1 MNRNIRFLLTAA
13 IILPALLATQDTM
26 AQGRRRPQ
34 NPQTDAEAQAE
45 TAQTPAEKETI
56 AKIRKLM
63 EQGNFKESA
72 DAARA
77 ALEAIPAKSQ
87 SEAVGPIWSMYRTS
101 LVRNNRV
108 KEYDDAYAFVTARF
122 PKNVSLAAEFN
133 ASVTTYGYFF
143 NNTFT
148 RGANRGNAG
157 RRVYST
163 ERDRVQNL
171 RFMASA
177 SEEAKN
183 VSKPLQI
190 KFYRTLAALLLR
202 GHTDGQSYKL
212 QTLTDLTDL
221 PDYDEGDFG
230 SSSRPPVNKDGS
242 PVLYSC
248 PKDFSSAKSDGE
260 RVRWAFEQA
269 IALGDYRSKYEW
281 ASFLANE
288 FDFSQ
293 INWSVRNEYQ
303 TSDKYRDFLYDMK
316 DVETV
321 AELADGV
328 RKIALPEEFSYF
340 RIFKELANDDK
351 AGLYKQQAASQL
363 GGLYLARMQYESAAD
378 WFKKAG
384 DNEMVQQILC
394 NWGTTQ
400 SLQVVPYGSKPV
412 LAYHSRN
419 TTKVRAVV
427 TKADAKKAVE
437 IMLKSLREGG
447 DESYRTN
454 DAYQLDPGYRG
465 WAPAIG
471 EKLTEFT
478 FDVKPKPHH
487 WETDTEVPL
496 PITEPGAYIVRTLPE
511 GSEGTYS
518 ADAWHE
524 NLVWITPEILTKE
537 NVTKGRFLTL
547 NDSQTGAPLA
557 DRKLKIMNY
566 RTEYANNRNQAEF
579 GGRRYRIIVKEFE
592 VTTGKDGAVIFPERL
607 NDRTLILSESEDG
620 LTFLPNAYYSTMNA
634 GRFYERDRDYV
645 ITDRPVYR
653 PGDTVKYTVYTR
665 RASYDEKAPEKRAD
679 YKLKLTGT
687 DARGKKLYEE
697 NVSGDP
703 LLAAATGE
711 FKLPDDV
718 SLGSFNLN
726 TGNGGVSF
734 SVEEYKKPEY
744 LLEVEMPETQVKTG
758 GIFEA
763 KIQAKY
769 YFGAPMSGAKIKYK
783 VHREQARRV
792 FPFRGRFDWLFG
804 EGYWICSTAYRDESI
819 RQVTWGRDLITEA
832 EGTADDDG
840 FLTVP
845 IDTGDAL
852 RRFGNLDFRYIID
865 AEVTDESNRVVSGSG
880 SVVTAAQPFYVSA
893 VAKSGF
899 ARTGKPV
906 TLVVKATTPD
916 GKPVAGKGK
925 VSIYLRDLD
934 ANGVPHRVG
943 QPVKVMDVTAGDE
956 NGVSFVID
964 RQGVYEVVSSITSDA
979 SIKADEK
986 NPVTCEGSYPLFVAG
1001 FDKSG
1006 DLFSTLPL
1014 EITTDKSEYVPGESA
1029 SILVSM
1035 KKPGATLY
1043 FFTRQERET
1052 EYQCVRLGE
1061 KEYSHEFKLDFL
1073 PGDRPNTYVS
1083 VVAVGNGEVQELSKM
1098 IAVPPIS
1105 KMLDVDIAG
1114 PKKAVKP
1121 RQNVPM
1127 TITVKDGNGKPVTG
1141 AVTLTVYDKS
1151 LDAIA
1156 SSRIPAI
1163 NAFFWNWK
1171 RSYYANN
1178 DWNLNYNTT
1187 LRNNP
1192 RPGVHYMHDNL
1203 AMNGRIIPFSLG
1215 YESFDDDIVFYK
1227 ADGMAGGAVRRG
1239 GAVGGMGGFGG
1250 GAAMNSFGAAMES
1263 ADMAMDEAMPM
1274 PASARPQMKAMGA
1287 ARSANGLMAMAEEAE
1302 AGGMDGAGGDSFVR
1316 SNFLDAAFFAG
1327 LVKLDENGQTTIDV
1341 PAPDNLTTWKV
1352 HVWSLTAD
1360 TQVGE
1365 GDSEF
1370 VVSKDLIARLELP
1383 RFLVNGDSVNAVA
1396 NVHNYTEKDVTAN
1409 VTLTVEGD
1417 TVNTMTLKNNATITV
1432 KAGSHTA
1439 CPFTLNAK
1447 AVGESK
1453 ITLSVKAGDEDDAL
1467 QLALPV
1473 LVKGIDKQVNNFA
1486 YLDKDNKSATVTLKV
1501 PEQRKPETT
1510 FLTVNLAPGAAMAMV
1525 ELLPYLAADGEAT
1538 VFGVVNRFVPS
1549 MAAKNALSKLGVDF
1563 DTVHPAKTSRDKLYT
1578 EYMEKYCWKDGKV
1591 DPSFDAKTFN
1601 RVMAENLKM
1610 ILTMANSD
1618 GGWGWFGGYREISFA
1633 DTTAYVVD
1641 ALLDV
1646 SAFGDK
1652 TVDSAMNRGI
1662 GWLQAHAAER
1672 VAEIRKHKGVSNTDA
1687 LVARVLAKAGKP
1699 DKELNGFL
1707 YELRD
1712 QLAPY
1717 GLAMLGLALDPK
1729 SEERAMVVRNL
1740 TQFRM
1745 VDDENQTSYLNIPAG
1760 CRFFW
1765 YGNENETNAAYLD
1778 LLLDNDPSDPNA
1790 RKLANYLVTNIR
1802 NSPWRNSNR
1811 EVGAVVRSLARYIRT
1826 AGEDAPDMNVK
1837 VSLDGKEIKSFHV
1850 DKTSMWDSPFVALAK
1865 PDALGSGDHKL
1876 EISIDGPGVLYMN
1889 SMLNYFTLEDEIEPA
1904 GLEMKIKRNYYRLV
1918 PEVQEALAAGLQGSV
1933 QTLKRDKY
1941 KRVPLKSGDVIRP
1954 GELVEVELI
1963 STAKNDYDYVCFAD
1977 SMPAGFEFEK
1987 PVSGYD
1993 WTGKAPIYR
2002 EYRERGAKFY
2012 LRNMARGDSNVFYRM
2027 RAQLPGR
2034 FIALP
2039 AGGSGVYAPELKC
2052 NSDQH
2057 IFVISE

>member
-13 IILPALLATQDTM
+13 AVLLAFLAVPVLM
-26 AQGRRRPQ
+26 AQ
-34 NPQTDAEAQAE
+34 DEKAQAE

-63 EQGNFKESA
+63 EEGNFKESA

-87 SEAVGPIWSMYRTS
+87 SEAIGTLWNMYRAS
-101 LVRNNRV
+101 LFSNNRV
-108 KEYDDAYAFVTARF
+108 KEYDDAFAFVTARF
-122 PKNVSLAAEFN
+122 PKNVSLAAELN
-133 ASVTTYGYFF
+133 ANVTSYGFFF

-148 RGANRGNAG
+148 RGSNRGNAG
-157 RRVYST
+157 RRVNST
-163 ERDRVQNL
+163 ARDRVENL

-190 KFYRTLAALLLR
+190 KYYRALASLICR
-202 GHTDGQSYKL
+202 NQSGSQSYKL
-212 QTLTDLTDL
+212 QALTDLTVL
-221 PDYDEGDFG
+221 PDYDDGDFG

-248 PKDFSSAKSDGE
+248 PKDFASAKCDGE
-260 RVRWAFEQA
+260 RFRWALEQA
-269 IALGDYRSKYEW
+269 IALGDYRSKYDW
-281 ASFLANE
+281 ASFLSNE
-288 FDFSQ
+288 FDFSS
-293 INWSVRNEYQ
+293 INWDVRHEYQ
-303 TSDKYRDFLYDMK
+303 TSDKYRDYLYELK
-316 DVETV
+316 DNETI
-321 AELADGV
+321 AELADGI
-328 RKIALPEEFSYF
+328 RKIALPEEFSYI
-340 RIFKELANDDK
+340 RILKELANDEK
-351 AGLYKQQAASQL
+351 AGLYKQQAASSL
-363 GGLYLARMQYESAAD
+363 GSLYLARMQYESAAD

-384 DNEMVQQILC
+384 ENDMVQQILC
-394 NWGTTQ
+394 NWGSTQ
-400 SLQVVPYGSKPV
+400 GIQVVAYGTKPV
-412 LAYHSRN
+412 LSYRSRN

-427 TKADAKKAVE
+427 TKADPKKAVE

-447 DESYRTN
+447 DRSYETDN
-454 DAYQLDPGYRG
+454 AYMLNTGAKG
-465 WAPAIG
+465 WAPAIK
-471 EKLTEFT
+471 EKISEFT

-487 WETDTEVPL
+487 WETDTEVTL

-511 GSEGTYS
+511 GTEGTYS
-518 ADAWHE
+518 ANSWYE

-537 NVTKGRFLTL
+537 SVTKGRFLTL
-547 NDSQTGAPLA
+547 NDSKTGEPLA

-566 RTEYANNRNQAEF
+566 RTEYSNNRNRNEF
-579 GGRRYRIIVKEFE
+579 GGQRYRIIVKEFE

-620 LTFLPNAYYSTMNA
+620 LTFLPHAYYSTINA
-634 GRFYERDRDYV
+634 GRFYERDRDYI

-665 RASYDEKAPEKRAD
+665 RASYDEKAPAKRAD
-679 YKLKLTGT
+679 YKVKLTGT

-697 NVSGDP
+697 NISGDP
-703 LLAAATGE
+703 MLAAATEE
-711 FKLPDDV
+711 FVLPDDV
-718 SLGSFNLN
+718 ALGSFHLS

-744 LLEVEMPETQVKTG
+744 LLDVEMPETQVKTG

-763 KIQAKY
+763 KIKAKY
-769 YFGAPMSGAKIKYK
+769 YFGAPMSGAKIKYT
-783 VHREQARRV
+783 VHREQARRI

-819 RQVTWGRDLITEA
+819 RQVTWGRDLITQA
-832 EGTADDDG
+832 EGVADDDG
-840 FLTVP
+840 CLTVP

-865 AEVTDESNRVVSGSG
+865 AEVSDESNRVVNGSG
-880 SVVTAAQPFYVSA
+880 SVVTAAQPFYVTAS
-893 VAKSGF
+893 AKSGF

-979 SIKADEK
+979 SLKANDGK
-986 NPVTCEGSYPLFVAG
+986 DPVTCEGSYPLFVAG

-1014 EITTDKSEYVPGESA
+1014 EITTDRSEYNPGESA

-1052 EYQCVRLGE
+1052 QYECVRLGD
-1061 KEYSHEFKLDFL
+1061 KEFSHEFKMDFL

-1083 VVAVGNGEVQELSKM
+1083 VIAVGNGEVQRLSKM

-1114 PKKAVKP
+1114 PKKPVKP

-1127 TITVKDGNGKPVTG
+1127 TITVKDGTGKPVSG

-1163 NAFFWNWK
+1163 NSFFWNWK
-1171 RSYYANN
+1171 RSFYSDATI
-1178 DWNLNYNTT
+1178 NLENGTS
-1187 LRNNP
+1187 LHNNP
-1192 RPGVHYMHDNL
+1192 ARGIHFMNDNL
-1203 AMNGRIIPFSLG
+1203 SMNGRIIPFTLG
-1215 YESFDDDIVFYK
+1215 HGESVYFDGGIVRK
-1227 ADGMAGGAVRRG
+1227 GGAMARG
-1239 GAVGGMGGFGG
+1239 GAVGGGFGG
-1250 GAAMNSFGAAMES
+1250 GAVMSFGAAMNSMDDDAVMEAAPSAAPGGARMMMKAAS
-1263 ADMAMDEAMPM
+1263 AD
-1274 PASARPQMKAMGA
+1274 
-1287 ARSANGLMAMAEEAE
+1287 MAMAEEAVE
-1302 AGGMDGAGGDSFVR
+1302 MEMGGGFGGGGGDEGGSFVR
-1316 SNFLDAAFFAG
+1316 SNFLDAAYFAG

-1360 TQVGE
+1360 TSVGE

-1383 RFLVNGDSVNAVA
+1383 RFLVNGDTVNAVA
-1396 NVHNYTEKDVTAN
+1396 NIHNYTDKDVSAA
-1409 VTLTVEGD
+1409 VTLTVDGD
-1417 TVNTMTLKNNATITV
+1417 TVNTLTLKNNATITV
-1432 KAGSHTA
+1432 KAGGHTA

-1447 AVGESK
+1447 AVGESR

-1486 YLDKDNKSATVTLKV
+1486 YLDKDNKSAEITLKV

-1601 RVMAENLKM
+1601 RVMDENLKM
-1610 ILTMANSD
+1610 ILTMVNSD
-1618 GGWGWFGGYREISFA
+1618 GGWGWFSGYREYSYP

-1646 SAFGDK
+1646 SAYGNK
-1652 TVDSAMNRGI
+1652 TVDSHMNRGVA
-1662 GWLQAHAAER
+1662 WLQAHVEER
-1672 VAEIRKHKGVSNTDA
+1672 LADIRKYKSVSNTDA
-1687 LVARVLAKAGKP
+1687 LVARVLAKAGKRN
-1699 DKELNGFL
+1699 KELNGFL
-1707 YELRD
+1707 YELRS

-1717 GLAMLGLALDPK
+1717 GLSMLGLALEPK
-1729 SEERAMVVRNL
+1729 SDERAMVVRNL

-1765 YGNENETNAAYLD
+1765 YGSENETNAAYLD
-1778 LLLDNDPSDPNA
+1778 LLLDDDPSDPNA

-1802 NSPWRNSNR
+1802 NSPWRNTNR
-1811 EVGAVVRSLARYIRT
+1811 ELGAVVRTLARYIKS
-1826 AGEDAPDMNVK
+1826 AGEDAPDMDVK
-1837 VSLDGKEIKSFHV
+1837 VLLDGKEIKSFHV
-1850 DKTSMWDSPFVALAK
+1850 DKASMWDSPFVALAN

-1954 GELVEVELI
+1954 GELVEVEII

-1993 WTGKAPIYR
+1993 WTGRAPIYR

>member
-1 MNRNIRFLLTAA
+1 MKRNTRYLLTAA
-13 IILPALLATQDTM
+13 AALPAFFALTCVP
-26 AQGRRRPQ
+26 AQEPEPQ
-34 NPQTDAEAQAE
+34 SETKQTSS
-45 TAQTPAEKETI
+45 EKETI
-56 AKIRKLM
+56 ARIRQLM
-63 EQGNFKESA
+63 EEGNYKESA
-72 DAARA
+72 EAARA
-77 ALEAIPAKSQ
+77 ALEAIPANSQ
-87 SEAVGPIWSMYRTS
+87 SEAIGDLWTMYRES
-101 LVRNNRV
+101 LQNNNRV
-108 KEYDDAYAFVTARF
+108 KEYDDAYDFVTKRF
-122 PKNVSLAAEFN
+122 PKNVSLAASLN
-133 ASVTTYGYFF
+133 AYITSYGYFF

-148 RGANRGNAG
+148 RGPNRGNAG
-157 RRVYST
+157 RSVNSNQ
-163 ERDRVQNL
+163 RDRVQNL
-171 RFMASA
+171 RFMAAA
-177 SEEAKN
+177 STETKN

-190 KFYRTLAALLLR
+190 KFYRALASLLLR
-202 GHTDGQSYKL
+202 DSTGGQSYKL
-212 QTLTDLTDL
+212 QALTDLTVL
-221 PDYDEGDFG
+221 PDYSDGDFG

-248 PKDFSSAKSDGE
+248 PKDFASATCDGE

-269 IALGDYRSKYEW
+269 IALGDYHSKYDW
-281 ASFLANE
+281 ASFLGNE
-288 FDFSQ
+288 FDFAR
-293 INWSVRNEYQ
+293 IDYSVRNEYQ
-303 TSDKYRDFLYDMK
+303 TSDKYRDYLYGLK
-316 DVETV
+316 ENETI

-328 RKIALPEEFSYF
+328 RKITLPEEFSYV

-351 AGLYKQQAASQL
+351 AGLYRIQAASQL
-363 GGLYLARMQYESAAD
+363 GSIFLSRMQYETAAD

-384 DNEMVQQILC
+384 ENDMVQQILC
-394 NWGTTQ
+394 NWGSTQ
-400 SLQVVPYGSKPV
+400 NIQVIPFGSKPV
-412 LAYHSRN
+412 LAYRSRN
-419 TTKVRAVV
+419 TTKVRAQV
-427 TKADAKKAVE
+427 TRADAKKAVE
-437 IMLKSLREGG
+437 IMLKSLRDGG
-447 DESYRTN
+447 EQSYRTD
-454 DAYQLDPGYRG
+454 DAYQLNTGFQG

-471 EKLTEFT
+471 EKIAEFT
-478 FDVKPKPHH
+478 FDVKPQPHH
-487 WETDTEVPL
+487 WETDTEVEL

-511 GSEGTYS
+511 GTEGTYS
-518 ADAWHE
+518 ADSWYE
-524 NLVWITPEILTKE
+524 NLVWITPETLTKE
-537 NVTKGRFLTL
+537 SVTKGRFLTL
-547 NDSQTGAPLA
+547 NDAKTGAPLA

-579 GGRRYRIIVKEFE
+579 GGKRYRVIVKEFE
-592 VTTGKDGAVIFPERL
+592 VTTDKDGVALFTERL

-620 LTFLPNAYYSTMNA
+620 LTFLPNAYFSSSNA
-634 GRFYERDRDYV
+634 GSFYERERDYI
-645 ITDRPVYR
+645 ITDRPVYK

-665 RASYDEKAPEKRAD
+665 RASYDEKPPTKRNE
-679 YKLKLTGT
+679 YKVHLTAT
-687 DARGKKLYEE
+687 DARGKKAFEKDVE
-697 NVSGDP
+697 GEP

-711 FKLPDDV
+711 FTLPDDV
-718 SLGSFNLN
+718 ALGNFRLS
-726 TGNGGVSF
+726 TRNGGVSF

-840 FLTVP
+840 YLTVP

-865 AEVTDESNRVVSGSG
+865 AEVTDESNRVVEGSG
-880 SVVTAAQPFYVSA
+880 SIVTAAQPFYVSS
-893 VAKSGF
+893 VTKTGF
-899 ARTGKPV
+899 AKTGKPV

-925 VSIYLRDLD
+925 VSVYLRDLD

-943 QPVKVMDVTAGDE
+943 QPVKVMDVTAGNE

-964 RQGVYEVVSSITSDA
+964 RKGVYEIVSSITSDTV
-979 SIKADEK
+979 KDEDGK
-986 NPVTCEGSYPLFVAG
+986 PVTCEGSCPLYVAG

-1006 DLFSTLPL
+1006 DLFSSLPI
-1014 EITTDKSEYVPGESA
+1014 EITTDKSEYSPGESA

-1043 FFTRQERET
+1043 FFTRRERET
-1052 EYQCVRLGE
+1052 EYEVVRLGE

-1083 VVAVGNGEVQELSKM
+1083 VLAVGNGEVQRLSKM

-1114 PKKAVKP
+1114 PAKSVKP
-1121 RQNVPM
+1121 RQNVPV
-1127 TITVKDGNGKPVTG
+1127 TITVKDGYGKPVTG

-1156 SSRIPAI
+1156 TSRVPAI
-1163 NAFFWNWK
+1163 NSFFWNWQ
-1171 RSYYANN
+1171 RHCYPEAN
-1178 DWNLNYNTT
+1178 WNLDISTI
-1187 LRNNP
+1187 LHNNP
-1192 RPGVHYMHDNL
+1192 AHNIHFMMDNL
-1203 AMNGRIIPFSLG
+1203 AMGGHIFPFNLG
-1215 YESFDDDIVFYK
+1215 YVDGGIGFGGGGIMRKGGGVRMRSAIAMDDADMAVNSFG
-1227 ADGMAGGAVRRG
+1227 GMA
-1239 GAVGGMGGFGG
+1239 GGFGG
-1250 GAAMNSFGAAMES
+1250 G
-1263 ADMAMDEAMPM
+1263 
-1274 PASARPQMKAMGA
+1274 
-1287 ARSANGLMAMAEEAE
+1287 MAMAAGTPTGAAPMARANGAMMKSAMAESAVMEAEE
-1302 AGGMDGAGGDSFVR
+1302 AGGEAGGSFVR
-1316 SNFLDAAFFAG
+1316 SNFLDAAYFAG
-1327 LVKLDENGQTTIDV
+1327 LVKLDDNGQTTIDI
-1341 PAPDNLTTWKV
+1341 PAPDNLTTWKI
-1352 HVWSLTAD
+1352 HVWSVTAD

-1383 RFLVNGDSVNAVA
+1383 RFLVNGDTVNAVA
-1396 NVHNYTEKDVTAN
+1396 NIHNYTGSDVSAA
-1409 VTLTVEGD
+1409 VTLTVDGD
-1417 TVNTMTLKNNATITV
+1417 TVSAAKDSANITV
-1432 KAGSHTA
+1432 KAGGHTS
-1439 CPFTLNAK
+1439 CPFKLDAK

-1453 ITLSVKAGDEDDAL
+1453 ITLSVKAGEETDAL

-1563 DTVHPAKTSRDKLYT
+1563 DAVHPAKTSRDKLYT

-1610 ILTMANSD
+1610 ILTMVNSD
-1618 GGWGWFGGYREISFA
+1618 GGWGWFSGYREISLP

-1646 SAFGDK
+1646 SEFGDK
-1652 TVDSAMNRGI
+1652 SVNSHLNRGVA
-1662 GWLQAHAAER
+1662 WLQAHAEER
-1672 VAEIRKHKGVSNTDA
+1672 LVDIRKHKDVSNTDA

-1699 DKELNGFL
+1699 NKELNGFL
-1707 YELRD
+1707 YELRS

-1717 GLAMLGLALDPK
+1717 GLSMLGLALEPK
-1729 SEERAMVVRNL
+1729 TNERAMVVRNL
-1740 TQFRM
+1740 TQFLK
-1745 VDDENQTSYLNIPAG
+1745 VDDENQTAYLNIPAP

-1765 YGNENETNAAYLD
+1765 YGNENETNAAYVE
-1778 LLLDNDPSDPNA
+1778 LLLDNDPADPNA
-1790 RKLANYLVTNIR
+1790 RKLANYLVTNVR
-1802 NSPWRNSNR
+1802 NSPWRNNNR
-1811 EVGAVVRSLARYIRT
+1811 ELGAVVRTLARYIKS
-1826 AGEDAPDMNVK
+1826 AKEDAPDMDVTVK
-1837 VSLDGKEIKSFHV
+1837 LDGKEIKSFHV
-1850 DKTSMWDSPFVALAK
+1850 DKVSMWDSPFVALAK
-1865 PDALGSGDHKL
+1865 PDALGTGDHKL
-1876 EISIDGPGVLYMN
+1876 EISVDGTGVLYMN

-1918 PEVQEALAAGLQGSV
+1918 PEIQEAVAAGLQGSV

-1977 SMPAGFEFEK
+1977 SMPAGFEFDK

-1993 WTGKAPIYR
+1993 WSGKAPVYR

>member
-13 IILPALLATQDTM
+13 AVLPAFFAIPAASAQD
-26 AQGRRRPQ
+26 
-34 NPQTDAEAQAE
+34 EKQAE

-63 EQGNFKESA
+63 EEGNFKESA

-77 ALEAIPAKSQ
+77 ALEAMPAKSQ
-87 SEAVGPIWSMYRTS
+87 SEAVGPLWNMYRAS
-101 LVRNNRV
+101 LVSNNRV
-108 KEYDDAYAFVTARF
+108 KEYDDAFAFVTARF
-122 PKNVSLAAEFN
+122 PKNVSLAAELN
-133 ASVTTYGYFF
+133 ANVTSYGFFF

-148 RGANRGNAG
+148 RGSNRGNAG
-157 RRVYST
+157 RRVNSAA
-163 ERDRVQNL
+163 RDRVENL
-171 RFMASA
+171 RYMASA

-190 KFYRTLAALLLR
+190 KYFRALASLLCR
-202 GHTDGQSYKL
+202 NQTGGRSYKL
-212 QTLTDLTDL
+212 QALTDLTVL
-221 PDYDEGDFG
+221 PDYDDGDFG

-248 PKDFSSAKSDGE
+248 PKDFASAKCDGE
-260 RVRWAFEQA
+260 RFRWALEQA
-269 IALGDYRSKYEW
+269 IALGDYRSKYDW
-281 ASFLANE
+281 AAFLANE
-288 FDFSQ
+288 FDFSG
-293 INWSVRNEYQ
+293 IDWNVKNEYQ
-303 TSDKYRDFLYDMK
+303 TSDKYRDYLYELK
-316 DVETV
+316 DNETI

-328 RKIALPEEFSYF
+328 RKIALPEEFSYV

-363 GGLYLARMQYESAAD
+363 GTLYLSRMQYENAAD

-384 DNEMVQQILC
+384 ENDMVQQILC
-394 NWGTTQ
+394 NWGSTQ
-400 SLQVVPYGSKPV
+400 GIQVVPYGTKPV
-412 LAYHSRN
+412 LAYRSRN

-427 TKADAKKAVE
+427 TKADPKMAVE

-447 DESYRTN
+447 EQSYQTDN
-454 DAYQLDPGYRG
+454 AYMMNTGFKG
-465 WAPAIG
+465 WAPAIR
-471 EKLTEFT
+471 EKITEFT

-487 WETDTEVPL
+487 WETDTEVTL

-511 GSEGTYS
+511 GTEGTYS
-518 ADAWHE
+518 KDSWYE
-524 NLVWITPEILTKE
+524 NLVWITPEILSKE
-537 NVTKGRFLTL
+537 SVTKGRFLTL
-547 NDSQTGAPLA
+547 NDSKTGAPLA

-566 RTEYANNRNQAEF
+566 RTIYANNRNQNEF
-579 GGRRYRIIVKEFE
+579 GGRRYRIEVKEFE
-592 VTTGKDGAVIFPERL
+592 VTTGKDGAVIFPEKL

-620 LTFLPNAYYSTMNA
+620 LTFLPHAYYSTINA
-634 GRFYERDRDYV
+634 GRFYERDRDYI

-665 RASYDEKAPEKRAD
+665 RASYDEKAPAKRAD
-679 YKLKLTGT
+679 YKVKLTGN

-697 NVSGDP
+697 NVTGDP
-703 LLAAATGE
+703 MLAAATGE
-711 FKLPDDV
+711 FVLPDDV
-718 SLGSFNLN
+718 SLGRFHLG
-726 TGNGGVSF
+726 TDNGGVSF

-744 LLEVEMPETQVKTG
+744 LLDVEMPETQIKTG

-769 YFGAPMSGAKIKYK
+769 YFGAPMSGAKIKYT

-819 RQVTWGRDLITEA
+819 RQVTWGRDLITQA
-832 EGTADDDG
+832 EGVADDDG
-840 FLTVP
+840 CLTVP

-865 AEVTDESNRVVSGSG
+865 AEVSDESNRVVNGSG
-880 SVVTAAQPFYVSA
+880 SIVTAAQPFYVSA
-893 VAKSGF
+893 SAKTGF

-964 RQGVYEVVSSITSDA
+964 RAGVYEVVSSITSDA
-979 SIKADEK
+979 SLKANDGK
-986 NPVTCEGSYPLFVAG
+986 DPVTCEGSYPLFVAG

-1006 DLFSTLPL
+1006 DLFSKLPL
-1014 EITTDKSEYVPGESA
+1014 EITTDKSEYNPGESA

-1061 KEYSHEFKLDFL
+1061 KEYSYEFKMDFL

-1083 VVAVGNGEVQELSKM
+1083 VIAVGNGEVQRLSKM

-1127 TITVKDGNGKPVTG
+1127 TITVKDGNGKPVSG

-1163 NAFFWNWK
+1163 NSFFWNWK
-1171 RSYYANN
+1171 RSHYA
-1178 DWNLNYNTT
+1178 DWTVNLDQGTS
-1187 LRNNP
+1187 LHNNP
-1192 RPGVHYMHDNL
+1192 ARGIHFMNDNL
-1203 AMNGRIIPFSLG
+1203 SMNGRIFPFNLG
-1215 YESFDDDIVFYK
+1215 YGESVYFD
-1227 ADGMAGGAVRRG
+1227 GGIMVGGVVRRN
-1239 GAVGGMGGFGG
+1239 GAKALGGGMGGFGG
-1250 GAAMNSFGAAMES
+1250 GAAMNSFSAGAEMKAEDDAVMEMAAPAAARGGRMMMKSVS
-1263 ADMAMDEAMPM
+1263 AD
-1274 PASARPQMKAMGA
+1274 
-1287 ARSANGLMAMAEEAE
+1287 MAMAEEAVEME
-1302 AGGMDGAGGDSFVR
+1302 AGGGMGGGEGGSFVR
-1316 SNFLDAAFFAG
+1316 SNFLDAAYFAG

-1360 TQVGE
+1360 TSVGE

-1383 RFLVNGDSVNAVA
+1383 RFLVNGDTVNAVA
-1396 NVHNYTEKDVTAN
+1396 NIHNYTEKDVTAN
-1409 VTLTVEGD
+1409 VTLTVDGD
-1417 TVNTMTLKNNATITV
+1417 TVAAAKNTATISV

-1453 ITLSVKAGDEDDAL
+1453 ITLSVKAGEEDDAL

-1549 MAAKNALSKLGVDF
+1549 MAAKNALSKLGVSF
-1563 DTVHPAKTSRDKLYT
+1563 DDVHPAKTSRDKLYT

-1601 RVMAENLKM
+1601 RVMDENLKM
-1610 ILTMANSD
+1610 ILTMVNSD
-1618 GGWGWFGGYREISFA
+1618 GGWGWFGGYREYSYP

-1646 SAFGDK
+1646 SAYGNK
-1652 TVDSAMNRGI
+1652 SVDSQMNRGI
-1662 GWLQAHAAER
+1662 AWLQAHAEER
-1672 VAEIRKHKGVSNTDA
+1672 LVEIRKHKGVSNVDA

-1699 DKELNGFL
+1699 NKELNGFL
-1707 YELRD
+1707 YELRS

-1717 GLAMLGLALDPK
+1717 GLSMLGLALSPK
-1729 SEERAMVVRNL
+1729 SDERAMVVRNL

-1745 VDDENQTSYLNIPAG
+1745 VDDENQTSYLNIPTA

-1765 YGNENETNAAYLD
+1765 YGSENETNAAYLD
-1778 LLLDNDPSDPNA
+1778 LLLDDNPSDPNA

-1811 EVGAVVRSLARYIRT
+1811 ELGAVVRTLARYIKS

-1850 DKTSMWDSPFVALAK
+1850 DKASMWDSPFVALAK
-1865 PDALGSGDHKL
+1865 PDALGTGDHKL

>member
-13 IILPALLATQDTM
+13 AVLPAFFVLPAASAQD
-26 AQGRRRPQ
+26 
-34 NPQTDAEAQAE
+34 EKAQAE

-63 EQGNFKESA
+63 EEGNFKESA

-87 SEAVGPIWSMYRTS
+87 SEAVGTLWNMYRAS
-101 LVRNNRV
+101 LFSNNRV
-108 KEYDDAYAFVTARF
+108 KEYDDAYEFVTSRF
-122 PKNVSLAAEFN
+122 PKNVSLAAELN
-133 ASVTTYGYFF
+133 ANVTSYGFFF

-148 RGANRGNAG
+148 RGSNRGNAG
-157 RRVYST
+157 RRVNST
-163 ERDRVQNL
+163 ARDRVQNL
-171 RFMASA
+171 RFMAAA

-190 KFYRTLAALLLR
+190 KYYRALASLLCR
-202 GHTDGQSYKL
+202 NQTGGQSYKL
-212 QTLTDLTDL
+212 QALTDLTVL
-221 PDYDEGDFG
+221 PDYDDGDFG

-248 PKDFSSAKSDGE
+248 PKDFASAKCDGE
-260 RVRWAFEQA
+260 RFRWALEQA
-269 IALGDYRSKYEW
+269 IALGDYRSKYDW

-293 INWSVRNEYQ
+293 IDWSVRNEYQ
-303 TSDKYRDFLYDMK
+303 TSDKYRDYLYELK
-316 DVETV
+316 DNETV
-321 AELADGV
+321 AELADGI

-351 AGLYKQQAASQL
+351 AGAFRRDAAQQL
-363 GGLYLARMQYESAAD
+363 GFLYLSRMQYESAAD

-384 DNEMVQQILC
+384 ENDMVQQILC
-394 NWGTTQ
+394 NWGSTQ
-400 SLQVVPYGSKPV
+400 GIQVVPYGTKPV
-412 LAYHSRN
+412 LAYRSRN
-419 TTKVRAVV
+419 ATKVRAVV
-427 TKADAKKAVE
+427 TKADPKTAVE

-447 DESYRTN
+447 DRSYETDN
-454 DAYQLDPGYRG
+454 AYQLNTGFKG
-465 WAPAIG
+465 WAPAIK
-471 EKLTEFT
+471 EKLSEFT

-487 WETDTEVPL
+487 WETDTEVTL

-511 GSEGTYS
+511 GTEGTYS
-518 ADAWHE
+518 ADSWYE

-537 NVTKGRFLTL
+537 SVTKGRFLTL
-547 NDSQTGAPLA
+547 NDAKTGAPLA

-566 RTEYANNRNQAEF
+566 RTEYANNRNQNEF

-592 VTTGKDGAVIFPERL
+592 VTTGKDGAVIFPEKL

-620 LTFLPNAYYSTMNA
+620 LTFLPHAYYSTMNA
-634 GRFYERDRDYV
+634 GRFYERERDYI

-665 RASYDEKAPEKRAD
+665 RASYDEKEPAKRSE

-697 NVSGDP
+697 NISGDP
-703 LLAAATGE
+703 MLAAATEE
-711 FKLPDDV
+711 FVLPDDV
-718 SLGSFNLN
+718 SLGSFHLS

-744 LLEVEMPETQVKTG
+744 LLDVEMPETQVKTG

-763 KIQAKY
+763 KIKAKY
-769 YFGAPMSGAKIKYK
+769 YFGAPMSGAKIKYT
-783 VHREQARRV
+783 VHREQARRI

-819 RQVTWGRDLITEA
+819 RQVTYGRDLITQA
-832 EGTADDDG
+832 EGVADDDG
-840 FLTVP
+840 CLTVP

-865 AEVTDESNRVVSGSG
+865 AEVSDESNRVVNGSG

-893 VAKSGF
+893 SAKTGF

-956 NGVSFVID
+956 NGVSFVLD

-979 SIKADEK
+979 SIKANDK
-986 NPVTCEGSYPLFVAG
+986 DPVTCEGSYPLFVAG

-1006 DLFSTLPL
+1006 DLFSALPL
-1014 EITTDKSEYVPGESA
+1014 EITTDKSEYTPGESA

-1052 EYQCVRLGE
+1052 EYQCVRLGD
-1061 KEYSHEFKLDFL
+1061 KEYSYEFKMDFL

-1083 VVAVGNGEVQELSKM
+1083 VIAVGNGEVQRLSKM

-1114 PKKAVKP
+1114 PKKPVKP

-1127 TITVKDGNGKPVTG
+1127 TITVKDGNGKPVSG

-1163 NAFFWNWK
+1163 NSFFWNWK
-1171 RSYYANN
+1171 RSHYA
-1178 DWNLNYNTT
+1178 DYTVNLDHVTS
-1187 LRNNP
+1187 LHNNP
-1192 RPGVHYMHDNL
+1192 SPRIHFMNDNL
-1203 AMNGRIIPFSLG
+1203 SMTGRIFPFTLG
-1215 YESFDDDIVFYK
+1215 QGESVYFDGGFVRK
-1227 ADGMAGGAVRRG
+1227 SNGAMARG
-1239 GAVGGMGGFGG
+1239 GGMGGFGG
-1250 GAAMNSFGAAMES
+1250 GAAVNSFGAMAGGAMMESAEMAMDDAMPTAAAPGGARMMMKAAS
-1263 ADMAMDEAMPM
+1263 ADMAMEE
-1274 PASARPQMKAMGA
+1274 SAEMEMG
-1287 ARSANGLMAMAEEAE
+1287 
-1302 AGGMDGAGGDSFVR
+1302 GGMGGGGGDSFVR
-1316 SNFLDAAFFAG
+1316 SNFLDAAYFAG

-1352 HVWSLTAD
+1352 HVWSLTTD
-1360 TQVGE
+1360 TSVGE

-1383 RFLVNGDSVNAVA
+1383 RFLVNGDTVNAVA
-1396 NVHNYTEKDVTAN
+1396 NIHNYTDKDVSAD
-1409 VTLTVEGD
+1409 VTLTVDGD
-1417 TVNTMTLKNNATITV
+1417 TVNAAKNSATITV

-1549 MAAKNALSKLGVDF
+1549 MAAKNALSKLGVSF
-1563 DTVHPAKTSRDKLYT
+1563 DDVHPAKTSRDKLYT

-1601 RVMAENLKM
+1601 RVMDENLKM
-1610 ILTMANSD
+1610 ILTMVNSD
-1618 GGWGWFGGYREISFA
+1618 GGWGWFGGYREYSYP

-1646 SAFGDK
+1646 SAYGNK
-1652 TVDSAMNRGI
+1652 TVDSQMNRGVA
-1662 GWLQAHAAER
+1662 WLQAHAEER
-1672 VAEIRKHKGVSNTDA
+1672 LAEIRKHKGVSNTDA

-1699 DKELNGFL
+1699 NKELNGFL
-1707 YELRD
+1707 YELRS

-1717 GLAMLGLALDPK
+1717 GLSMLGLALEPK

-1745 VDDENQTSYLNIPAG
+1745 VDDENQTSYLNIPTT
-1760 CRFFW
+1760 CKFFW
-1765 YGNENETNAAYLD
+1765 YGSENETNAAYLD

-1811 EVGAVVRSLARYIRT
+1811 ELGAVVRSLARYIKT

-1850 DKTSMWDSPFVALAK
+1850 DKTSMWDSPFVALAQ
-1865 PDALGSGDHKL
+1865 PDALGTGDHKL

-1918 PEVQEALAAGLQGSV
+1918 PEVQEAVAAGLQGSV

>member
-13 IILPALLATQDTM
+13 AVLPAFIAIPAASAQDDK
-26 AQGRRRPQ
+26 P
-34 NPQTDAEAQAE
+34 QAE

-63 EQGNFKESA
+63 EEGNFKESA

-133 ASVTTYGYFF
+133 ASVTTFGYFF

-148 RGANRGNAG
+148 RGSNRGNAG

-177 SEEAKN
+177 SEETKN

-212 QTLTDLTDL
+212 QTLTDLTAL

-248 PKDFSSAKSDGE
+248 PKDFASAKSDGE

-293 INWSVRNEYQ
+293 INWGVRNEYQ
-303 TSDKYRDFLYDMK
+303 TSDKYRDFLYEMK

-328 RKIALPEEFSYF
+328 RKITLPEEFSYF

-363 GGLYLARMQYESAAD
+363 GGLYLARMQYETAAD

-384 DNEMVQQILC
+384 ENDMVQQILC
-394 NWGTTQ
+394 NWGSTQ
-400 SLQVVPYGSKPV
+400 SLQVIPYGSKPV

-447 DESYRTN
+447 DQSYRTN
-454 DAYQLDPGYRG
+454 DAYQLDPGFKG

-471 EKLTEFT
+471 EKLSEFT

-511 GSEGTYS
+511 GSDGTYS

-537 NVTKGRFLTL
+537 SVTKGRFLTL
-547 NDSQTGAPLA
+547 NDSKTGAPLA
-557 DRKLKIMNY
+557 DRKLKIMNF
-566 RTEYANNRNQAEF
+566 RTEYANNRNQNEF
-579 GGRRYRIIVKEFE
+579 GGRRYRVIVKEFE
-592 VTTGKDGAVIFPERL
+592 VTTGKDGAAIFPERL

-634 GRFYERDRDYV
+634 GRFYERDRNYV

-679 YKLKLTGT
+679 YKLKITGN

-697 NVSGDP
+697 NIAGDP
-703 LLAAATGE
+703 MLAAATGE
-711 FKLPDDV
+711 FVLPDDV
-718 SLGSFNLN
+718 SLGMFNIN
-726 TGNGGVSF
+726 ARIGDVSGGVSF

-832 EGTADDDG
+832 EGVADDDG

-893 VAKSGF
+893 VAKTGF

-916 GKPVAGKGK
+916 GKPVAGKGT

-979 SIKADEK
+979 SIKADDK

-1061 KEYSHEFKLDFL
+1061 KEYSHEFKMDFL

-1083 VVAVGNGEVQELSKM
+1083 VVAVGNGEVRELSKM

-1127 TITVKDGNGKPVTG
+1127 TITVKDGTGKPVTG

-1156 SSRIPAI
+1156 TSRIPAI
-1163 NAFFWNWK
+1163 NSFFWNWK

-1187 LRNNP
+1187 LRTNP
-1192 RPGVHYMHDNL
+1192 RPGVHYMNDNL
-1203 AMNGRIIPFSLG
+1203 AMSGRIIPFTLG
-1215 YESFDDDIVFYK
+1215 YESFDDDVVFFK
-1227 ADGMAGGAVRRG
+1227 SEGGLV
-1239 GAVGGMGGFGG
+1239 GGFGGGMVRRG
-1250 GAAMNSFGAAMES
+1250 GAAMNSFAGGAAMES
-1263 ADMAMDEAMPM
+1263 ADMAMDEAPM
-1274 PASARPQMKAMGA
+1274 PASAARPQMKAMGA

-1302 AGGMDGAGGDSFVR
+1302 AGGMDGGAGGDSFVR

-1432 KAGSHTA
+1432 KAGGHTA

-1453 ITLSVKAGDEDDAL
+1453 ITLSVKAGEEDDAL

-1486 YLDKDNKSATVTLKV
+1486 YLDKDNKSASVTLKV

-1549 MAAKNALSKLGVDF
+1549 MAAKNALGKLGVDF

-1610 ILTMANSD
+1610 ILTMINTD

-1646 SAFGDK
+1646 SEFGDK

-1662 GWLQAHAAER
+1662 NWLQAHAAER
-1672 VAEIRKHKGVSNTDA
+1672 VAEIRKYKGVSNTDA
-1687 LVARVLAKAGKP
+1687 LVARVLAKAKKP
-1699 DKELNGFL
+1699 NKELNGFL

-1717 GLAMLGLALDPK
+1717 GLSMLGLALEPK

-1740 TQFRM
+1740 TQFRK
-1745 VDDENQTSYLNIPAG
+1745 VDDENQTSYLNIPTG

-1765 YGNENETNAAYLD
+1765 YGSENETNAAYLD
-1778 LLLDNDPSDPNA
+1778 LLLDSDPADPNA

-1811 EVGAVVRSLARYIRT
+1811 EVGAVVRSLARYIKT

-1876 EISIDGPGVLYMN
+1876 EVSIDGPGVLYMN

-1918 PEVQEALAAGLQGSV
+1918 PEIQEAVAAGLQGSV

-2057 IFVISE
+2057 IFVIAE